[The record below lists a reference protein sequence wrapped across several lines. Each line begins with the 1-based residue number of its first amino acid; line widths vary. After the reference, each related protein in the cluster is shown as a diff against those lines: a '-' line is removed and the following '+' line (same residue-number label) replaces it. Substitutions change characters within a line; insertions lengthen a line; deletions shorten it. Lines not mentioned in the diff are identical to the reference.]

1 MKWSVAWPIGGDS
14 LFEVRYAPRMTLIIS
29 LLSAA
34 AAYVTSTLLF
44 GLLYYAFTLGAFPYS
59 NCLIC
64 TLAWWVLIPLAFW
77 FFPALALLIYLAVAW
92 TSPGDDRA
100 YFNSLRMAIV
110 GFIVGAAIAGTS
122 ILASHGARFALPP
135 SLAKD
140 GGFFLATAASGAIGW
155 WLSAHINNGLI
166 NLCRYTRAMLQRRS
180 VATR

>member
-1 MKWSVAWPIGGDS
+1 
-14 LFEVRYAPRMTLIIS
+14 MTLVIHLLIH

-44 GLLYYAFTLGAFPYS
+44 GLLYHAFALGAYPYL

-77 FFPALALLIYLAVAW
+77 FFTALALLIYLAAAW

-100 YFNSLRMAIV
+100 HFNSLRMAIA

-122 ILASHGARFALPP
+122 ILASHGARFAPPP
-135 SLAKD
+135 SLAKE
-140 GGFFLATAASGAIGW
+140 GGLFLATAASVAIGW

-166 NLCRYTRAMLQRRS
+166 RLYRYARARLQRRPA
-180 VATR
+180 VTP